1 MMALR
6 RLLLL
11 GVAAAAAA
19 AEEARYSPLLGVAA
33 AAAAEQAQYSPLLR
47 AFPLSEVRLLPA
59 AGDGAASFEESAEA
73 LNTAYLKW
81 LDADRLLIGFRRTAG
96 LDPARDR

>member
-6 RLLLL
+6 LLLLLL

-19 AEEARYSPLLGVAA
+19 AEEAQYSPLLGVAA

-59 AGDGAASFEESAEA
+59 AGDGAAKLSKRCDIPYRSW
-73 LNTAYLKW
+73 Y
-81 LDADRLLIGFRRTAG
+81 
-96 LDPARDR
+96 